1 MPSRE
6 ENVVKKVGFVGL
18 GIMGLPMAGNLLKAG
33 FKLCV
38 YDVVPAAVKQAV
50 AQGATA
56 AASPREVAQNAEVT
70 ITMLPSEAIVEKV
83 ILGADGLAQGMA
95 PGAVVVDMST
105 ISPAGAQRLAQALRE
120 KGLEMMDAPV
130 SGGDVGAKEAT
141 LSIMAGGSSATFAK
155 VLPLLEKMGKN
166 VNLVGDNGAGQVSK
180 ACNQIVVGLGIA
192 AVAEALVF
200 AKKSGVDPAKV
211 RNALLGGFAQ
221 SRVLELHGQRM
232 LDRNFT
238 PGGKVHLHKKDTEI
252 AVEAAKQLGIY
263 LPCNALLSQL
273 WNSVTAMGGSEW
285 DHSSIVK
292 CLEMLSATEVT
303 PG

>member
-1 MPSRE
+1 ME
-6 ENVVKKVGFVGL
+6 EIVVKKVGFVGL

-33 FKLCV
+33 FELCV
-38 YDVVPAAVKQAV
+38 NDVVPTAVEQAV
-50 AQGATA
+50 AQGAVA
-56 AASPREVAQNAEVT
+56 AASPKDVAQNSEVI
-70 ITMLPSEAIVEKV
+70 ITMLPSEAIAEQV
-83 ILGADGLAQGMA
+83 ILGPDGLIEGMA
-95 PGAVVVDMST
+95 PGSVVVDMST
-105 ISPAGAQRLAQALRE
+105 ISPSGAQKIAAALKE
-120 KGLEMMDAPV
+120 KGLDMVDAPV

-141 LSIMAGGSSATFAK
+141 LSIMAGGDEAAFEK

-166 VNLVGDNGAGQVSK
+166 VNLVGGNGAGQVSK
-180 ACNQIVVGLGIA
+180 ACNQIVVGLAIA
-192 AVAEALVF
+192 AVSEALVF
-200 AKKSGVDPAKV
+200 AKKNGVDPAKV

-232 LDRNFT
+232 LDRNFA

-292 CLEMLSATEVT
+292 CIEMLSNTEVT

>member
-1 MPSRE
+1 ME
-6 ENVVKKVGFVGL
+6 EIVVKKVGFVGL

-33 FKLCV
+33 YELCV
-38 YDVVPAAVKQAV
+38 YDVVPTAVEQAV

-56 AASPREVAQNAEVT
+56 AASPKEVAQNSEVI
-70 ITMLPSEAIVEKV
+70 ITMLPSEAIAEQV
-83 ILGADGLAQGMA
+83 ILGSDGLIEGMV
-95 PGAVVVDMST
+95 PGSAVVDMST
-105 ISPAGAQRLAQALRE
+105 ISPTGAKKIAAALKE
-120 KGLEMMDAPV
+120 KGLNMIDAPV
-130 SGGDVGAKEAT
+130 SGGDVGAKEAS
-141 LSIMAGGSSATFAK
+141 LSIMAGGDEATFQK
-155 VLPLLEKMGKN
+155 VLPLLQKMGKN
-166 VNLVGDNGAGQVSK
+166 VNLVGDSGAGQVSK
-180 ACNQIVVGLGIA
+180 ACNQIVVGLAIA

-200 AKKSGVDPAKV
+200 AKKNGVDPAKV

-273 WNSVTAMGGSEW
+273 WNSVTAMGGSQW

-292 CLEMLSATEVT
+292 CLEMLSNTEVT

>member
-1 MPSRE
+1 
-6 ENVVKKVGFVGL
+6 
-18 GIMGLPMAGNLLKAG
+18 MGLPMAGNLIKAG
-33 FKLCV
+33 YELCV
-38 YDVVPAAVKQAV
+38 YDVVSTAVEQAV

-56 AASPREVAQNAEVT
+56 VGSPKEVAQNTAVI
-70 ITMLPSEAIVEKV
+70 ITMLPSEAISEQV
-83 ILGADGLAQGMA
+83 ILGSDGLIQGMT

-105 ISPAGAQRLAQALRE
+105 ISPSGAKKIAAALKD
-120 KGLEMMDAPV
+120 KGFSMIDAPV
-130 SGGDVGAKEAT
+130 SGGDVGAKEAS
-141 LSIMAGGSSATFAK
+141 LSIMAGGDEADFEK
-155 VLPLLEKMGKN
+155 VLPLLKAMGKN
-166 VNLVGDNGAGQVSK
+166 VNLVGGSGAGQVSK
-180 ACNQIVVGLGIA
+180 ACNQIVVGLSIA

-211 RNALLGGFAQ
+211 RHALLGGFAQ

-273 WNSVTAMGGSEW
+273 WNSVTAMGGSQW

-292 CLEMLSATEVT
+292 CLEMLSNTEVT

>member
-1 MPSRE
+1 MEWIRE
-6 ENVVKKVGFVGL
+6 K
-18 GIMGLPMAGNLLKAG
+18 
-33 FKLCV
+33 
-38 YDVVPAAVKQAV
+38 YV
-50 AQGATA
+50 A
-56 AASPREVAQNAEVT
+56 
-70 ITMLPSEAIVEKV
+70 I
-83 ILGADGLAQGMA
+83 GADLDERGRRRW
-95 PGAVVVDMST
+95 
-105 ISPAGAQRLAQALRE
+105 AGA
-120 KGLEMMDAPV
+120 
-130 SGGDVGAKEAT
+130 EARS
-141 LSIMAGGSSATFAK
+141 LGWG
-155 VLPLLEKMGKN
+155 
-166 VNLVGDNGAGQVSK
+166 
-180 ACNQIVVGLGIA
+180 GIA

-238 PGGKVHLHKKDTEI
+238 PGGKVHLHKKDTDI

-263 LPCNALLSQL
+263 LPGSALLAQL

-292 CLEMLSATEVT
+292 CLEVLSNTEVT

>member
-1 MPSRE
+1 MF
-6 ENVVKKVGFVGL
+6 KKVGFVGL
-18 GIMGLPMAGNLLKAG
+18 GIMGFPMVEHLLKAG
-33 FKLCV
+33 YELCV
-38 YDVVPAAVKQAV
+38 YDVMQTAVEQAV
-50 AQGATA
+50 AQGAKA
-56 AASPREVAQNAEVT
+56 AGGPKEVAQSSEVI
-70 ITMLPSEAIVEKV
+70 ITMLPSEAIAEQV
-83 ILGADGLAQGMA
+83 ILGPDGLIEGMA
-95 PGAVVVDMST
+95 PGSVVVDMST
-105 ISPAGAQRLAQALRE
+105 ISPSGVQKISATLKK
-120 KGLEMMDAPV
+120 KGLYMVDAPV
-130 SGGDVGAKEAT
+130 SGGDVGAKEAS
-141 LSIMAGGSSATFAK
+141 LSIMAGGDKAVFDK

-166 VNLVGDNGAGQVSK
+166 VNLVGESGAGQVSK
-180 ACNQIVVGLGIA
+180 ACNQIVVGLTIA

-200 AKKSGVDPAKV
+200 AKKNGVDPAKV
-211 RNALLGGFAQ
+211 RNALLGGLAQ

-252 AVEAAKQLGIY
+252 AVEAAKQQGIY

-292 CLEMLSATEVT
+292 CIEMLSNTEVT